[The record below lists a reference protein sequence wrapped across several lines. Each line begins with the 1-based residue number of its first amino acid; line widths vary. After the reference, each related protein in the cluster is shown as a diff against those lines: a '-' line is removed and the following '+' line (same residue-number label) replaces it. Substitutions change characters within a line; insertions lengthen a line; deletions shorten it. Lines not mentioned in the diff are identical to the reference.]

1 MNYWLIQAIVN
12 QIKSKKMITNFEEIT
27 KEMTEDEKKL
37 VPLIIKGLST
47 KTKVNPI
54 KAADIVNAINEN
66 KNRYGIKL
74 FSEPRLRKIINFIR
88 SEGILPVMGTSNGYY
103 ITKDRN
109 ELESQIESLTQR
121 AEAIMTSANGLKK
134 FL

>member
-1 MNYWLIQAIVN
+1 M
-12 QIKSKKMITNFEEIT
+12 IKNFEQIT
-27 KEMTEDEKKL
+27 KEMTQDEKKL
-37 VPLIIKGLST
+37 VPIIINGLST
-47 KTKVNPI
+47 KTKNNPI
-54 KAADIVNAINEN
+54 KGADIVSAINEN
-66 KNRYGIKL
+66 KDRYGIKL

-103 ITKDRN
+103 CTQDRD

-121 AEAIMTSANGLKK
+121 AEAIMSSANGLKK

>member
-1 MNYWLIQAIVN
+1 
-12 QIKSKKMITNFEEIT
+12 MITNFEEIT

-47 KTKVNPI
+47 KNKINPI
-54 KAADIVNAINEN
+54 KGADIVNAINEN
-66 KNRYGIKL
+66 KIRYGIKL

-88 SEGILPVMGTSNGYY
+88 SEGILPIMGTSNGYY
-103 ITKDRN
+103 ITKDRE
-109 ELESQIESLTQR
+109 ELKSQIESLTQR
-121 AEAIMTSANGLKK
+121 AEAILTSANGLKK

>member
-1 MNYWLIQAIVN
+1 
-12 QIKSKKMITNFEEIT
+12 MITNFEEIT

-47 KTKVNPI
+47 KSKDNPI
-54 KAADIVNAINEN
+54 KGADIVNAINEN
-66 KNRYGIKL
+66 KIRYGIKL

-103 ITKDRN
+103 VTNDRAD
-109 ELESQIESLTQR
+109 LESQIESLTQR

>member
-1 MNYWLIQAIVN
+1 
-12 QIKSKKMITNFEEIT
+12 MITNFENIT
-27 KEMTEDEKKL
+27 FELTADEKKL
-37 VPLIIKGLST
+37 MPVIIKGLST
-47 KTKVNPI
+47 KTKDNPI
-54 KAADIVNAINEN
+54 KGADIVSAINSL
-66 KNRYGIKL
+66 KDRYGIKV
-74 FSEPRLRKIINFIR
+74 FNEPRLRKIINFIR

-103 ITKDRN
+103 CTKDRA

>member
-1 MNYWLIQAIVN
+1 
-12 QIKSKKMITNFEEIT
+12 MITNFEEIT
-27 KEMTEDEKKL
+27 KELTEDEKKL

-47 KTKVNPI
+47 KTKNNPI

-66 KNRYGIKL
+66 KARYQIKL

-103 ITKDRN
+103 CTNDQS
-109 ELESQIESLTQR
+109 ELQSQIDSLTQR

-134 FL
+134 FIL

>member
-1 MNYWLIQAIVN
+1 
-12 QIKSKKMITNFEEIT
+12 MITNFENIT
-27 KEMTEDEKKL
+27 FELTTDEKKL
-37 VPLIIKGLST
+37 MPVIIKGLST
-47 KTKVNPI
+47 KAKDNPI
-54 KAADIVNAINEN
+54 KAAYIVNAINEN
-66 KNRYGIKL
+66 KDRYGIKV

-88 SEGILPVMGTSNGYY
+88 SEGILPVMSTSNGYY
-103 ITKDRN
+103 ITKDRA

>member
-1 MNYWLIQAIVN
+1 
-12 QIKSKKMITNFEEIT
+12 MITNFENIT
-27 KEMTEDEKKL
+27 FELTADEKKL
-37 VPLIIKGLST
+37 MPVIIKGLST
-47 KTKVNPI
+47 KTKDNPI
-54 KAADIVNAINEN
+54 KAAYIVNAINEN
-66 KNRYGIKL
+66 KDRYGIKL

-103 ITKDRN
+103 ITKDRA

-134 FL
+134 FI

>member
-1 MNYWLIQAIVN
+1 
-12 QIKSKKMITNFEEIT
+12 MITNFEEIT
-27 KEMTEDEKKL
+27 KELTEDEKKL
-37 VPLIIKGLST
+37 VPIIIKGLST
-47 KTKVNPI
+47 KTKDNPI

-66 KNRYGIKL
+66 KDRYGIKL

-103 ITKDRN
+103 CTKDRL
-109 ELESQIESLTQR
+109 ELQSQIESLTQR

-134 FL
+134 FIL